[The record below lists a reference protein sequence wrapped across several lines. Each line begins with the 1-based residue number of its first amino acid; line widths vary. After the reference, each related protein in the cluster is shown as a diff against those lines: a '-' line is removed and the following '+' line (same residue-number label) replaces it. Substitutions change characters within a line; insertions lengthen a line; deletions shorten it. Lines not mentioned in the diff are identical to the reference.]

1 MKHIVEE
8 VVLSN
13 GSRGLLI
20 HVPNATVMAYDFEF
34 RAGHDY
40 SLSRDLYETPHIM
53 EHMVFG
59 ANEKYKSAREFNSL
73 LIQNGAYSNAT
84 TDSVSLHYVGE
95 CADFEWQRV
104 LELMRLAI
112 TKPLFLQDEFKAE
125 FGNVREERTGR
136 LNNNGMILWQ
146 LIGQVSGERL
156 LTEEQVIAGM
166 HNVKLK
172 DIKEHFERTHTSDN
186 MRFVIAG
193 NLLDERKAKLI
204 SMLEEWTLPRGERFS
219 LIRDELVGAMEPVR
233 IYRKDVD
240 NLIFGLSMQANWRLP
255 DDEMLAMTALNH
267 ILTGAH
273 YSSYIFGRARSA
285 GLVYSVSSDL
295 ARGDGTTEWCFGG
308 QVSFKNA
315 KKLFSVI
322 IEELN
327 RVLKGE
333 IKQADVEAAKSFML
347 GKYQMSCQTVSA
359 VAGWYAY
366 RYYFDG
372 YVYDYADR
380 PNKIAALEKGTM
392 VKVAEELMGGKRW
405 TFGGLGNID
414 EKDLK
419 ELHTQ
424 LGTLF
429 E

>member
-1 MKHIVEE
+1 MKHVVDE

-40 SLSRDLYETPHIM
+40 SLSRELYEAPHIM
-53 EHMVFG
+53 EHMVLG
-59 ANEKYKSAREFNSL
+59 ANEKYKNVREFNSL
-73 LIQNGAYSNAT
+73 LIQNGAYSNAS

-95 CADFEWQRV
+95 CADFEWDRI

-125 FGNVREERTGR
+125 YGNVREERTGR
-136 LNNNGMILWQ
+136 LNNNGTILWQ
-146 LIGQVSGERL
+146 LIGQTSGERL
-156 LTEEQVIAGM
+156 LTEEQVLATM

-172 DIKEHFERTHTSDN
+172 DIKEHFVRTHTSDN

-193 NLLDERKAKLI
+193 NLKPERREKLI
-204 SMLEEWTLPRGERFS
+204 KMLEQWTLPRGERFS
-219 LIRDELVGAMEPVR
+219 LIRDELVGAADPIRV
-233 IYRKDVD
+233 YRKDVD
-240 NLIFGLSMQANWRLP
+240 NLIFGLSMQANWRLA
-255 DDEMLAMTALNH
+255 DDEMLAMSALNH
-267 ILTGAH
+267 ILTGVH

-327 RVLKGE
+327 NVIAGN
-333 IKQADVEAAKSFML
+333 IKVADVENAKSFMM
-347 GKYQMSCQTVSA
+347 GKYQMSCQTVSS
-359 VAGWYAY
+359 VASWYAY

-372 YVYDYADR
+372 YIYDYADR

-392 VKVAEELMGGKRW
+392 IKVAEELIGGKRW
-405 TFGGLGNID
+405 AFGGLGNISED
-414 EKDLK
+414 HLK
-419 ELHTQ
+419 EHHGQ
-424 LGTLF
+424 FSSLF
-429 E
+429 K